1 MIPLA
6 IPHLAGNE
14 AKYLQECVETNFVS
28 TVGPF
33 VARFEDM
40 VAEASALN
48 TQSRQAPEQPDSM
61 LHSWHSESGA
71 TTS

>member
-6 IPHLAGNE
+6 IPNLTGNE

-33 VARFEDM
+33 V
-40 VAEASALN
+40 
-48 TQSRQAPEQPDSM
+48 
-61 LHSWHSESGA
+61 
-71 TTS
+71 